1 MPTTHLRKA
10 TIEDIPLLIAV
21 EKKLV
26 GLKIYSA
33 GIDEKEWKEVLGK
46 ENEVVYLILLDGEVV
61 GNISYERKLDGTAYI
76 DGFAIDPQFQKQGI
90 GRQALKMVID
100 ELAGAKRIELVTHP
114 ENTAAIKLYLSF
126 GFAIKSRIENYFGD
140 GEPRIQL
147 VKENSVK

>member
-33 GIDEKEWKEVLGK
+33 QVDEKEWEEVLSK
-46 ENEVVYLILLDGEVV
+46 KNEVIYLILLDGEVV
-61 GNISYERKLDGTAYI
+61 GNISYERKLNETAYI
-76 DGFAIDPQFQKQGI
+76 DGFAIDPKFQKQGI

-100 ELAGAKRIELVTHP
+100 ELADAKRIELVTHP
-114 ENTAAIKLYLSF
+114 ENTVAIKLYLSF

-140 GEPRIQL
+140 DEPRIEL
-147 VKENSVK
+147 VKENYSD

>member
-61 GNISYERKLDGTAYI
+61 GNISYERKLNETAYI
-76 DGFAIDPQFQKQGI
+76 DGFAIDPKFQKQGI